1 MTAHPNEENMEKTN
15 ITLTLP
21 VEAVNTI
28 LGVLG
33 TRPFNEIAP
42 LWSEIKRQADGQ
54 LQPAPAP
61 TE

>member
-1 MTAHPNEENMEKTN
+1 MEKTN

-21 VEAVNTI
+21 VEAVNVI
-28 LGVLG
+28 LNVLG
-33 TRPFNEIAP
+33 TRPLNEIGA
-42 LWSEIKRQADGQ
+42 LWTEIKRQAEGQ